1 MDFNLSI
8 FVAQRIASAYPRSI
22 IVFLIERVLEGVMM
36 SSSNT
41 DSSAGIATGGQ
52 PQGTQTFAFLAMTC
66 LFFFW
71 GFITVLNDILIPFL
85 KESFDLNYTQAMLVQ
100 FCFFGAY
107 FIVSPFAGRLIDKV
121 GFQMGIVIGLLT
133 TAAGC
138 VLFYPAADFNGY
150 ALFLAALFVLGGGIT
165 VLQVA
170 ANPYVAAL
178 GPEKSAPSR
187 LNAAQAAN
195 SLATFVGPP
204 IGAMLILGAV
214 AADASA
220 VQLPYLAMGGVL
232 LVAAALFKFINLPTL
247 SHVETEGEQES
258 LKMHMLVSASVIAA
272 MILGYYWLAGLIAIV
287 SFGYNLVGLSKH
299 RSMVLGALAI
309 FLYVGGEVAIGSFL
323 VNYFAESSIAG
334 MEIVEAGEM
343 VAFYWG
349 AAFLG
354 RLLGAL
360 LMVVLPST
368 KYLAANAVL
377 AILMI
382 IISMNTT
389 GDTAMWSILAVGF
402 FNSIM
407 FPTIFTLAVK
417 GLGSMTSKGSGL
429 VCQGIVGG
437 ALIPVVQGVAA
448 DTIGIQLSFIVP
460 MLCYIYIGW
469 YALKGADQS

>member
-1 MDFNLSI
+1 M
-8 FVAQRIASAYPRSI
+8 A
-22 IVFLIERVLEGVMM
+22 G
-36 SSSNT
+36 SNSNDT
-41 DSSAGIATGGQ
+41 ETTVVGGQ
-52 PQGTQTFAFLAMTC
+52 PQETQTFAFVAMTC

-107 FIVSPFAGRLIDKV
+107 FIVSPFAGKLIDRV
-121 GFQMGIVIGLLT
+121 GFQTGIVVGLVI
-133 TAAGC
+133 TALGC
-138 VLFYPAADFNGY
+138 ILFYPAADLNGY

-178 GPEKSAPSR
+178 GPEKTAASR
-187 LNAAQAAN
+187 LNLAQAAN
-195 SLATFVGPP
+195 SLGTTIGPV
-204 IGAMLILGAV
+204 IGSILILGAV
-214 AADASA
+214 AADSSA
-220 VQLPYLAMGGVL
+220 VQIPYLGMGLVL
-232 LVAAALFKFINLPTL
+232 LVAAAVFKTISLPKL
-247 SHVETEGEQES
+247 AHVESEDSAAENS
-258 LKMHMLVSASVIAA
+258 LKIHVLVSVAVVAA
-272 MILGYYWLAGLIAIV
+272 MAFDQYMAAGVIVIIA
-287 SFGYNLVGLSKH
+287 FAYNLFGLSQH

-323 VNYFAESSIAG
+323 VNYLAESKIAG
-334 MEIVEAGEM
+334 MEIAEAGEM
-343 VAFYWG
+343 VGYYWG
-349 AAFLG
+349 AAMIG
-354 RLLGAL
+354 RLVGAL
-360 LMVVLPST
+360 LMNYIAST
-368 KYLAANAVL
+368 KYLAANAAV

-382 IISMNTT
+382 IVSMNTS
-389 GDTAMWSILAVGF
+389 GDVAMWSILAVGF

-437 ALIPVVQGVAA
+437 ALIPVIQGVAA
-448 DTIGIQLSFIVP
+448 DSVGIQLSFVVP
-460 MLCYIYIGW
+460 LVCYIYIGW

>member
-1 MDFNLSI
+1 M
-8 FVAQRIASAYPRSI
+8 A
-22 IVFLIERVLEGVMM
+22 
-36 SSSNT
+36 SSNSNDT
-41 DSSAGIATGGQ
+41 ETTVDGGQ
-52 PQGTQTFAFLAMTC
+52 PQETQMFAFLAMTC

-107 FIVSPFAGRLIDKV
+107 FIVSPFAGKLIDRV
-121 GFQMGIVIGLLT
+121 GFKMGIVIGLAV
-133 TAAGC
+133 TALGC

-232 LVAAALFKFINLPTL
+232 LVAAALFKFIDLPKL
-247 SHVETEGEQES
+247 SHVETEGEQDS

-272 MILGYYWLAGLIAIV
+272 MIFGLYWLAGLIAVV
-287 SFGYNLVGLSKH
+287 SFGYNLVGLSQH

-382 IISMNTT
+382 IIMNTT
-389 GDTAMWSILAVGF
+389 GDMAMWSILAVGF

-437 ALIPVVQGVAA
+437 ALIPVIQGVAA
-448 DTIGIQLSFIVP
+448 DSIGIQMSFVVP

-469 YALKGADQS
+469 YALRGADQS